1 MTSASEDYTRPVHPR
16 RVHHVISDARTR
28 RLVGWL
34 LAGVVTAVVTGP
46 EGRIGQPA
54 YSVSHSLH
62 PAHLFTCIGLALA
75 VGVLAEVWLTYRA
88 QVRKAIAPAQAE
100 VRRAWDQRLVRS
112 AFYLVVLILLIV
124 LPDVLLGA
132 YWQGVLVEQI
142 GIYALLALG
151 LNVVVGFAG
160 LLDLGY
166 IAFYAI
172 GAYTTAYFTGT
183 LPVSPPFTLNPFFV
197 IPLAVGA
204 AMLAGLI
211 LGAPTLRLRGDY
223 LAIVTL
229 GFGEIITILA
239 VNMDSITNGARG
251 AFGIPAFSL
260 HLGPLHYTWGLTS
273 LPYYYLLL
281 IFGGL
286 IFVLFRLLENSRV
299 GRAWTALRE
308 DEVAAQA
315 CGIPPVKYKLM
326 AFAIGA
332 STSGFA
338 GALYASKISYINPS
352 SFTVSFSILVLVF
365 VIFGGMG
372 SLVGSV
378 VGAAVLQTVFAYVRK
393 NNTVDPADIYIY
405 VGALLIV
412 MMIFRPQG
420 IVPSRRRAR
429 EIGLAEHGVGTADA
443 LAAPIGSPDS

>member
-1 MTSASEDYTRPVHPR
+1 MCV
-16 RVHHVISDARTR
+16 
-28 RLVGWL
+28 
-34 LAGVVTAVVTGP
+34 AGAVTLAVVSGPQGRTGH
-46 EGRIGQPA
+46 PA
-54 YSVSHSLH
+54 YSITHAFYPH
-62 PAHLFTCIGLALA
+62 HLVKCLVIGLVAFGVFTAWSRGGTAARQQSAGGFTA
-75 VGVLAEVWLTYRA
+75 VTQLWSRPA
-88 QVRKAIAPAQAE
+88 VRY
-100 VRRAWDQRLVRS
+100 V
-112 AFYLVVLILLIV
+112 FYLVLLILAIA
-124 LPDVLLGA
+124 LPPLTLGG

-142 GIYALLALG
+142 GIYALLAIG

-183 LPVSPPFTLNPFFV
+183 LPVQPPFTVNPFYA
-197 IPLAVGA
+197 IPLATLA

-229 GFGEIITILA
+229 GFGEIITIFA
-239 VNMDSITNGARG
+239 VNLDKITNGSRG
-251 AFGIPAFSL
+251 AYGIPSFNVHVAGVNYDFG
-260 HLGPLHYTWGLTS
+260 LGN
-273 LPYYYLLL
+273 LPYYYLMLGFVVVILL
-281 IFGGL
+281 
-286 IFVLFRLLENSRV
+286 LFHNLENSRV
-299 GRAWTALRE
+299 GRAWTAIRE

-315 CGIPPVKYKLM
+315 CGIPPVRYKLM

-338 GALYASKISYINPS
+338 GVLYASKISYINPS

-372 SLVGSV
+372 SLIGSV
-378 VGAAVLQTVFAYVRK
+378 VGAAVLQTAFAYVRK
-393 NNTVDPADIYIY
+393 NNTVDPLDIYIY
-405 VGALLIV
+405 VGALLII

-420 IVPSRRRAR
+420 IIPSRRRAR
-429 EIGLAEHGVGTADA
+429 EIGLAEHGIGGADA
-443 LAAPIGSPDS
+443 LGAPGGSPTS

>member
-1 MTSASEDYTRPVHPR
+1 MSTVEDITRPVRLRHA
-16 RVHHVISDARTR
+16 HHLIRDGRSR
-28 RLVGWL
+28 RLAGWAL
-34 LAGVVTAVVTGP
+34 GGVVIAIVTGP
-46 EGRIGQPA
+46 EGRIGQPT
-54 YSVSHSLH
+54 YSVSHALK
-62 PAHLFTCIGLALA
+62 PAHLFTCVGIALA
-75 VGVLAEVWLTYRA
+75 VGILAEVWLRYRTR
-88 QVRKAIAPAQAE
+88 VREAVLPARVE
-100 VRRAWDQRLVRS
+100 VRRTWEQPLVR
-112 AFYLVVLILLIV
+112 AAAYLVAVILLIV
-124 LPDVLLGA
+124 LPDVLLGQ

-172 GAYTTAYFTGT
+172 GAYTTAYFTHT
-183 LPVSPPFTLNPFFV
+183 LPVAPPFTLNPFFV

-239 VNMDSITNGARG
+239 VNMDSFTNGARG
-251 AFGIPAFSL
+251 AFGIPPFSL
-260 HLGPLHYTWGLTS
+260 HLGPLNYDWGLTS

-281 IFGGL
+281 VFGGI
-286 IFVLFRLLENSRV
+286 IFFLFRLLENSRV
-299 GRAWTALRE
+299 GRAWTAIRE

-338 GALYASKISYINPS
+338 GVLYASKISYINPS

-372 SLVGSV
+372 SLIGSI

-443 LAAPIGSPDS
+443 LAAPIGSPDA